1 MRLIRGLPSTA
12 FADHF
17 FRTAESGHRYD
28 RSRARGFAGASKR
41 GSLLQLLRRPAIQS
55 RWLAWRIL
63 RRKVAR
69 RATRRARR
77 PSMALSF
84 GPVSRVCCPRGVE
97 VCVALGVRERPP
109 LPDHRDYMAFVDF
122 SGGSADSMTLAVGHK
137 GSDVVVIDPLRER
150 KPSFSPDAVVDE
162 FAMLLA
168 SYPIT
173 KVSGRQIR
181 GFMAGRTI
189 CCAQCDL

>member
-1 MRLIRGLPSTA
+1 
-12 FADHF
+12 
-17 FRTAESGHRYD
+17 
-28 RSRARGFAGASKR
+28 
-41 GSLLQLLRRPAIQS
+41 
-55 RWLAWRIL
+55 
-63 RRKVAR
+63 
-69 RATRRARR
+69 
-77 PSMALSF
+77 
-84 GPVSRVCCPRGVE
+84 
-97 VCVALGVRERPP
+97 
-109 LPDHRDYMAFVDF
+109 MAFVDF